1 MVFFFFKGQLYGS
14 NYTFFEKEVQ
24 IIPSISLH
32 FFFLNHTF
40 LIYVIVSHYIYREN
54 YILPTYGL
62 PEKHFTHLSGLK
74 TDTLPT

>member
-1 MVFFFFKGQLYGS
+1 M
-14 NYTFFEKEVQ
+14 VQ
-24 IIPSISLH
+24 IIHFLKKRFKLYLVLAYT

-74 TDTLPT
+74 IDTFPT